1 MNPVWHA
8 AATVLAHTGLCRT
21 WRRIVPRSEGRLLL
35 IGHHRIRPLDD
46 EAAHRGDIELVSAT
60 PKEFA
65 WQVDYLCR
73 HFEPVSCRQIADALD
88 GKATL
93 PRDAVAITF
102 DDGYDDFMDYA
113 LPVLERA
120 GAPATV
126 FVATDY
132 VTSREPYWFDLV
144 GSVLRMAPVES
155 IRLPPFTAGL
165 PREDTKESRAR
176 ASYEVLAYLKSCPDA
191 ARIAFLQSL
200 LAAHPDLVRA
210 ASEGLGRALTWDQ
223 MRELQAAGVEIGAH
237 TASHP
242 CLGRLEES
250 KLHRE
255 LEIPKQLIEAEL
267 GVECAS
273 MAYPFGG
280 RNSFSGLVLSAVAQ
294 AGYRVGVTYL
304 PGVNSLSHAARY
316 TLARQ
321 HVERYTTRAQ
331 FEVVVNLP
339 EYFS

>member
-21 WRRIVPRSEGRLLL
+21 WRRIMPRSQGRLLL
-35 IGHHRIRPLDD
+35 IGHHRVRPLDD
-46 EAAHRGDIELVSAT
+46 EAGHPGDVELVSAT

-65 WQVDYLCR
+65 WQVEYLCR

-88 GKATL
+88 GKSSL
-93 PRDAVAITF
+93 PRNAVAITF

-113 LPVLERA
+113 LPVLRRA
-120 GAPATV
+120 RAPATV

-132 VTSREPYWFDLV
+132 VTSREPFWFDLV
-144 GSVLRMAPVES
+144 SSVLRIAPPRAIQLAPV
-155 IRLPPFTAGL
+155 ADGL
-165 PREDTKESRAR
+165 PDDDSANARAR
-176 ASYEVLAYLKSCPDA
+176 ASYRVLLYLKNCPDGE
-191 ARIAFLQSL
+191 RLDFLQRL
-200 LAAHPDLVRA
+200 KATYPELVRA
-210 ASEGLGRALTWDQ
+210 ASEGLGRAMTWDQ
-223 MRELQAAGVEIGAH
+223 MRQLHASGIEIGAH

-242 CLGRLEES
+242 CLGRLDQQ

-255 LEIPKQLIEAEL
+255 LEIPKRLIEAEL
-267 GVECAS
+267 GVECPS

-280 RNSFSGLVLSAVAQ
+280 RNSFSDVVLRAVAQ
-294 AGYRVGVTYL
+294 ANYRVGVTYL
-304 PGVNSLSHAARY
+304 PGVNSLSPAARF